1 MLTIADLIMDLTSRN
16 QQILP
21 VNDGSNM
28 ERDIAHVTVI
38 RPGMYMLFT
47 SN

>member
-1 MLTIADLIMDLTSRN
+1 MLTIADLIMALTSRN

-28 ERDIAHVTVI
+28 ERDIALVIVI
-38 RPGMYMLFT
+38 RPGMYLVQAIF
-47 SN
+47 